1 MKLSESIPR
10 VIAGHRSLI
19 SAFTAIFAM
28 LIVLAL
34 ASCSAAGQ
42 PGPVDAIET
51 YQDALVAGDI
61 DQLVNTSCADWE
73 AQARLEMDSFTA
85 VSTELVDRSCQ
96 EAGKD
101 GDTTLVSCTGVIKAN
116 YGAEVLEIDLADRIY
131 QTVYEGGEW
140 RMCGY
145 R

>member
-1 MKLSESIPR
+1 
-10 VIAGHRSLI
+10 
-19 SAFTAIFAM
+19 M